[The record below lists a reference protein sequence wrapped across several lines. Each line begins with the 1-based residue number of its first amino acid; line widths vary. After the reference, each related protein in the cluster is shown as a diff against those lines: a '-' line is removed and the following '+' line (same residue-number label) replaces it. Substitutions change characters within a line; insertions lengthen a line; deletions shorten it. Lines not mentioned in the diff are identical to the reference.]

1 MVKEDRTQWP
11 LLPSC
16 RESKTRSPRGSERT
30 RVCAWRK
37 VITMRA
43 NNRFP
48 FLKQVRKA
56 TVPPRVARLHRRTL
70 VGDSA
75 TATAEP
81 CRNIVVMVKG
91 VQFHSRH

>member
-1 MVKEDRTQWP
+1 MKEDRTQWP

-16 RESKTRSPRGSERT
+16 RESNTRSPRGSERT

-56 TVPPRVARLHRRTL
+56 TVPPRVERLHRPTL
-70 VGDSA
+70 VGDNA
-75 TATAEP
+75 TAMAEP
-81 CRNIVVMVKG
+81 CRKTAVMVTG
-91 VQFHSRH
+91 LQFHSRH